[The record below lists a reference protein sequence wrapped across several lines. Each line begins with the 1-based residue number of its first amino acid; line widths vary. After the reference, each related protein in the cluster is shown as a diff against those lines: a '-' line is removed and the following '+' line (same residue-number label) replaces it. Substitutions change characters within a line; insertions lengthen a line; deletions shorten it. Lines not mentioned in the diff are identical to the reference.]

1 MKAGDVRNLTAA
13 ELELKERNLREEL
26 QKARF
31 QKFTGTLS
39 NTASIRKLKRDL
51 ARVLTEVNARTLLTP
66 KTEE

>member
-26 QKARF
+26 QKVRF

-39 NTASIRKLKRDL
+39 NTASIRKLKKDL
-51 ARVLTEVNARTLLTP
+51 ARVMTEVASRANTT

>member
-26 QKARF
+26 QKVRF

-39 NTASIRKLKRDL
+39 NTASIRKLKKDL
-51 ARVLTEVNARTLLTP
+51 ARVLTEVATRANTM